1 MGEEKDWTAQ
11 VMHLAVAA
19 VQIASLLII
28 ADQLQL
34 DIAGALREKVERFK
48 RWQRHQEFELFYRLV
63 WPTKHRED
71 TGGNGE

>member
-1 MGEEKDWTAQ
+1 MDKQTDWTERISNICI
-11 VMHLAVAA
+11 AA

-34 DIAGALREKVERFK
+34 DLAGALRERVERFK

-63 WPTKHRED
+63 WPARKNDNESR
-71 TGGNGE
+71 